1 MRTRTFIDSYER
13 HLSLSDNPVT
23 WMWVGILVVALLAA
37 PFVLGNYAVTV
48 MIGIGIACVGAIG
61 LNLLTGVTGLIS
73 IGQSG
78 FLATGAYTTSLLIA
92 DYGWREEPALIM
104 GGAAAAA
111 LSVVIGI
118 PSLRLK
124 GLYLAITTLA
134 FSFIV
139 LHVILYAEN
148 FTHGPNGVRLTKP
161 QFLGLDLTR
170 ERELY
175 FFILAVL
182 ILTALFALN
191 LLRSRVGRAW
201 IAIRDQDIA
210 ARVMG
215 ISLIR
220 YKLLAFAVSSF
231 IVGIAGGLIAFQLR
245 FISVDVFSLLVGV
258 EALAMIIVGGLG
270 SVAGAIL
277 GAVFIT
283 MLPEVARMLLGFL
296 PGQIKGFL
304 SIYIFE
310 IRGLLVGLAI
320 IVMLRIEPDG
330 LIAVWRNAKRYW
342 TQWPLSVR
350 AR

>member
-1 MRTRTFIDSYER
+1 MRTRTLVDRYEG
-13 HLSLSDNPVT
+13 HLVLSDNPVT
-23 WMWVGILVVALLAA
+23 WAWVGILAVGLIAA

-48 MIGIGIACVGAIG
+48 MIGIGISAVGAIG
-61 LNLLTGVTGLIS
+61 INLLTGVTGLIS

-92 DYGWREEPALIM
+92 DYGWRDEPAFIM
-104 GGAAAAA
+104 GGVAAAA
-111 LSVVIGI
+111 LSLVIGA

-139 LHVILYAEN
+139 LHVILYADSI
-148 FTHGPNGVRLTKP
+148 THGPNGVQLAKP

-170 ERELY
+170 EHQLY
-175 FFILAVL
+175 FFVFIVLALV
-182 ILTALFALN
+182 TLFSLN

-215 ISLIR
+215 IDLVR

-231 IVGIAGGLIAFQLR
+231 IVGLAGGLVAFQLR
-245 FISVDVFSLLVGV
+245 YVSVDVFNMLIGV

-270 SVAGAIL
+270 SIPGAIL
-277 GAVFIT
+277 GAIFIT
-283 MLPEVARMLLGFL
+283 LLPEVARIALGLL
-296 PGQIKGFL
+296 PGQLKGFL
-304 SIYIFE
+304 STYIFE

-330 LIAVWRNAKRYW
+330 LIAVWRNVKKYW
-342 TQWPLSVR
+342 TNWPLSVR
-350 AR
+350 TR

>member
-1 MRTRTFIDSYER
+1 MRTRTFVDRYER
-13 HLSLSDNPVT
+13 HLALSDNPVT
-23 WMWVGILVVALLAA
+23 WAWLAVLAVALILL

-48 MIGIGIACVGAIG
+48 MIAIGIACVGAIG

-78 FLATGAYTTSLLIA
+78 FLATGAYTTALLIA
-92 DYGWREEPALIM
+92 DYGWREEPAFIM
-104 GGAAAAA
+104 GGVAAA
-111 LSVVIGI
+111 LLSVIIGI

-139 LHVILYAEN
+139 LHIILYAEN
-148 FTHGPNGVRLTKP
+148 ITHGPNGVRIARP

-170 ERELY
+170 ERQLY
-175 FFILAVL
+175 YFILVVVVL
-182 ILTALFALN
+182 TTLFALN
-191 LLRSRVGRAW
+191 LLRSRIGRAW

-215 ISLIR
+215 INLIR

-231 IVGIAGGLIAFQLR
+231 IVGIAGSLIALQLR
-245 FISVDVFSLLVGV
+245 FIGVDVFSMLVGV

-270 SVAGAIL
+270 SIAGSIL
-277 GAVFIT
+277 GAIFIT
-283 MLPEVARMLLGFL
+283 LLPEAARIALGLL
-296 PGQIKGFL
+296 PGQITGFL

-330 LIAVWRNAKRYW
+330 LIAVWRNTRKYW